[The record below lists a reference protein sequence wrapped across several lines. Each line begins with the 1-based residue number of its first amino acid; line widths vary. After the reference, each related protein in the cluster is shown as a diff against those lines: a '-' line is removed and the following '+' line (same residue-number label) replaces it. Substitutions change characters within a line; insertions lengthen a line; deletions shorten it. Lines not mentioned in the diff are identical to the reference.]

1 MATHGAKSHLI
12 ELNIGDIHQLFNSM
26 DPAPFHDKDID
37 RDAEEFI
44 VSWAREYPLNEPV
57 TLRVH
62 LGQWP
67 AEDPTSLIRDA
78 VHHYFAYRAKLSD
91 LEFKRLMRQ
100 GRASLGIGLLFLA
113 LCLTASAMLGRQ
125 PANVMGYLRESL
137 TIAGWVAM
145 WRPMEIYLYD
155 WWPLRRQWRNF
166 IKLSLMPVEV
176 VARTQSAE

>member
-1 MATHGAKSHLI
+1 MGNPATNAHLI
-12 ELNIGDIHQLFNSM
+12 ELNISDMHQLFNSM
-26 DPAPFHDKDID
+26 DPAPFHDKDLD

-44 VSWAREYPLNEPV
+44 VSWSREYPPGDPV

-62 LGQWP
+62 LGTWP
-67 AEDPTSLIRDA
+67 DTDPTAVIRDA

-113 LCLTASAMLGRQ
+113 ACLTASAMLGNQ
-125 PANVMGYLRESL
+125 PATVTGYLRESL

-155 WWPLRRQWRNF
+155 WWPVRRQWRNYL
-166 IKLSLMPVEV
+166 KLSVMSVEV
-176 VARTQSAE
+176 VARG